1 MRFKAL
7 PEIAQLSV
15 VDRWLQYV
23 NQAPSD
29 LLYPRVTA
37 STWLRAFRQLNV
49 KIRAGLMPSTDC
61 LESVS
66 DLVDE
71 WVHGP
76 ASNGQACFCCGK
88 HQ

>member
-7 PEIAQLSV
+7 PEIAQSSI

-23 NQAPSD
+23 NQAPAD
-29 LLYPRVTA
+29 LLYPLVPA
-37 STWLRAFRQLNV
+37 ATWLRAFRQLNV
-49 KIRAGLMPSTDC
+49 KIRAGLMPSADC

-76 ASNGQACFCCGK
+76 AAKHGTCSCCGATS
-88 HQ
+88 

>member
-7 PEIAQLSV
+7 PQTAQLSI

-23 NQAPSD
+23 NQAPAD
-29 LLYPRVTA
+29 LLYPAVGA
-37 STWLRAFRQLNV
+37 STWMRAFRQLNV
-49 KIRAGLMPSTDC
+49 KIRAGLMPGADC
-61 LESVS
+61 LERVS

-76 ASNGQACFCCGK
+76 APKHGTCSCCGTS
-88 HQ
+88 